1 MADQELRDILR
12 KWIGAGKLS
21 LDDIRNEGKQQE
33 KRIGA
38 LMQSCEHTLGI
49 LGWEVTPEDDEE
61 HDHIV
66 LSAFMAGI
74 AVGEH
79 RNRKPDAALYTDLL
93 RAIMKHQERGR

>member
-12 KWIGAGKLS
+12 KWIEAARLS
-21 LDDIRNEGKQQE
+21 LYDIQNEGKQDE
-33 KRIGA
+33 KWIGA
-38 LMQSCEHTLGI
+38 LMQSCENILDI

-61 HDHIV
+61 HDRIV

-74 AVGEH
+74 AFGEH